1 MVITY
6 YGVTCFKIQAGETV
20 LAIDPYTK
28 EAGLT
33 PPRFQAD
40 IVLSTRNHPLSN
52 NTDALAGN
60 PFVVTSPGEYET
72 KDISIEGIAAGN
84 HAIYIV
90 EWEGIRLCHLG
101 ALDEKQLPDATQER
115 IGTPDILFVPVGDA
129 NALDAEEAVHVI
141 NLIEP
146 RIAIPM
152 YYAFP
157 GFSALPLH
165 NVDAFLKEIG
175 SASAAEEKLTL
186 KKKDVPQDE
195 MKIAV
200 LKPMASS

>member
-1 MVITY
+1 M
-6 YGVTCFKIQAGETV
+6 

-33 PPRFQAD
+33 PPRFQTD
-40 IVLSTRNHPLSN
+40 IALVTRNHPLSH
-52 NTDALAGN
+52 NTDTLAGS
-60 PFVVTSPGEYET
+60 PFVITSPGEYET
-72 KDISIEGIAAGN
+72 RGVSIEGVAAGDYTL
-84 HAIYIV
+84 YII

-101 ALDEKQLPDATQER
+101 TLDTKELSDATRER
-115 IGTPDILFVPVGDA
+115 IGTPDILFVPVGGV

-157 GFSALPLH
+157 GFSVLALH
-165 NVDAFLKEIG
+165 TVDTFLKEIG
-175 SASAAEEKLTL
+175 SVSMAEEKLTL

-195 MKIAV
+195 MKIVV
-200 LKPMASS
+200 LKPLASN

>member
-6 YGVTCFKIQAGETV
+6 YGVTCFKIQSGETV

-33 PPRFQAD
+33 PPRFQTD
-40 IVLSTRNHPLSN
+40 IALVTRNHPLSH
-52 NTDALAGN
+52 N
-60 PFVVTSPGEYET
+60 PDT
-72 KDISIEGIAAGN
+72 
-84 HAIYIV
+84 
-90 EWEGIRLCHLG
+90 
-101 ALDEKQLPDATQER
+101 
-115 IGTPDILFVPVGDA
+115 LFVPVGGV

-157 GFSALPLH
+157 GFSVLALH
-165 NVDAFLKEIG
+165 TVDTFLKEIG
-175 SASAAEEKLTL
+175 SVSMAEEKLTL

-195 MKIAV
+195 MKIVV
-200 LKPMASS
+200 LKPLASN